1 MHPAMQELSQ
11 LPVSERLTLVQELWD
26 SIDETRTFLPESA
39 WYRELLAAR
48 LADIESGSETGL
60 SRDEVWEEVDRRL
73 GS

>member
-26 SIDETRTFLPESA
+26 RIDETRTFLPESA